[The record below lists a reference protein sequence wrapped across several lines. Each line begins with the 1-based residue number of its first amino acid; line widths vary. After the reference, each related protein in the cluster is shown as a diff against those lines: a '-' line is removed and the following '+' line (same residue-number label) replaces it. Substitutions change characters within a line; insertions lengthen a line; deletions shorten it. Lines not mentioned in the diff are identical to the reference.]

1 MKKVKHSKVEV
12 CSKFKD
18 SFFLKDLVAR
28 HNINKKEKFVS
39 KKEEGK
45 VYHVQQT
52 VVVVLEL

>member
-1 MKKVKHSKVEV
+1 MKYSKVEV

-39 KKEEGK
+39 KKKGK